1 MLRALRASDQE
12 EIAYRVRLISEFPE
26 MYPVRSH
33 QPYAGF
39 RYFFAKDWCVS
50 YTMADDAIIIL
61 AIFALVAIML
71 IKKRLSKPEQSEA

>member
-1 MLRALRASDQE
+1 MKVIWARPAAETLRALRASDQE

-61 AIFALVAIML
+61 AIFHA
-71 IKKRLSKPEQSEA
+71 RRG